1 MPPAAAFEAFERAH
15 PAGGGGPAGIHE
27 PLFQLPLCGYRKRHE
42 RSRSR
47 RSVSQAISAQRYGG
61 ERCSSH
67 RGDCAGKK
75 HDARPGQ
82 YTVRS
87 AAGGSDGLPA
97 YVMTN
102 TKLPLPGMAAI
113 SLYMWGLALV
123 GVAGVL
129 THHYP
134 TGALILCSIFAV
146 AGLGLVRMVRWGW
159 ALTLGAVFCSIC
171 YWCYS
176 FFRFHQPQ

>member
-1 MPPAAAFEAFERAH
+1 
-15 PAGGGGPAGIHE
+15 
-27 PLFQLPLCGYRKRHE
+27 
-42 RSRSR
+42 
-47 RSVSQAISAQRYGG
+47 
-61 ERCSSH
+61 
-67 RGDCAGKK
+67 
-75 HDARPGQ
+75 
-82 YTVRS
+82 
-87 AAGGSDGLPA
+87 
-97 YVMTN
+97 MTN
-102 TKLPLPGMAAI
+102 SKLPLPGMAAI

-176 FFRFHQPQ
+176 FFRFHQPQAGVWAVINFIFFLYLVRSEVIGRLR